1 MMTDHKKETSTMV
14 RRSRVLRSLLALTAA
29 SLLASPLL
37 AADNWP
43 SKPIRLVVPY
53 PPGGSSDIIARSI
66 GQLISQELK
75 QTVVIENKPGANG
88 NLGAEFVARAQP
100 DGYTWLLCDLG
111 ALAISPAVYTKLS
124 FDPSK
129 DLRGA
134 AMLAYSPHMLV
145 VHPSVQAS
153 NLQELVALSKKQD
166 LNFAVT
172 ANGSAPHLAGV
183 ELARLTGA
191 KWVYVPY
198 KGGVQ
203 SVQDTVA
210 GQTQVLMNG
219 MLATYPHV
227 QSGKLKLLGISKSTR
242 MPLIADVPTLAEQGA
257 QGFASGTWQGVVL
270 PAKTPEAVV
279 QRVNQVLLTAIRSPD
294 VRARLTG
301 QGAEVVTMT
310 PTETDKFF
318 NAERARWRTVV
329 QTAQLQLD

>member
-1 MMTDHKKETSTMV
+1 ML
-14 RRSRVLRSLLALTAA
+14 SRNRFLCSALALAAA
-29 SLLASPLL
+29 SAFAAPVLAND
-37 AADNWP
+37 AWP

-66 GQLISQELK
+66 GQVISQELK

-100 DGYTWLLCDLG
+100 DGYTWLLADLG
-111 ALAISPAVYTKLS
+111 ALAISPSVYTKLS

-145 VHPSVQAS
+145 VHPGVKAN
-153 NLQELVALSKKQD
+153 NLQELVALSKKED

-172 ANGSAPHLAGV
+172 ATGSAPHLAGV
-183 ELARLTGA
+183 ELARITGA

-227 QSGKLKLLGISKSTR
+227 QSGKLKLLGISKETR

-257 QGFASGTWQGVVL
+257 KGFASGTWQGVVV
-270 PAKTPEAVV
+270 PAKTPEAIV
-279 QRVNQVLLTAIRSPD
+279 QRVNKALVSAIRSPD
-294 VRARLTG
+294 VRSRLTV
-301 QGAEVVTMT
+301 QGAELVTMT
-310 PTETDKFF
+310 PAETDKFF

-329 QTAQLQLD
+329 QTSNLQLD

>member
-1 MMTDHKKETSTMV
+1 MV
-14 RRSRVLRSLLALTAA
+14 RRSRILRSLLALTAA

-145 VHPSVQAS
+145 VHPSVQAR

-183 ELARLTGA
+183 ELARITGA

-279 QRVNQVLLTAIRSPD
+279 QRVNQVLLTAIRSPE